1 MVEAGPTDEHGVLE
15 ALGVGEVILSLP
27 SPAALTREPDE
38 VHHVIAQ
45 AGPGTEPLVIEI
57 EAAEELAGE
66 ELALLVQAA
75 QRSRRAVL
83 VRVLREV

>member
-1 MVEAGPTDEHGVLE
+1 
-15 ALGVGEVILSLP
+15 
-27 SPAALTREPDE
+27 
-38 VHHVIAQ
+38 VIAQ

-57 EAAEELAGE
+57 EAAEEFASE
-66 ELALLVQAA
+66 QLALLVEAA

>member
-1 MVEAGPTDEHGVLE
+1 VVEAGPTDEHGVLE
-15 ALGVGEVILSLP
+15 ALDVGDVVLSVP

-38 VHHVIAQ
+38 IRQVIDH
-45 AGPGTEPLVIEI
+45 AGPGNEPLVVEI

-66 ELALLVQAA
+66 ELALLVETA
-75 QRSRRAVL
+75 QRARRAVL